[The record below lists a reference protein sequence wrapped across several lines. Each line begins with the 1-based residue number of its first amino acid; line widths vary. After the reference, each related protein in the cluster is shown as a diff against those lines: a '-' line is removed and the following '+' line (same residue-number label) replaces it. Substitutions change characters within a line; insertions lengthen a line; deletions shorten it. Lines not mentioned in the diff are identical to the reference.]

1 MISGTR
7 TFRVDARRGPARA
20 PRRALTPAFAVALAL
35 ALALIWAGPATARAA
50 TTPHLSV
57 RSAILVEPETGQV
70 LFSDQINRE
79 VPIAS
84 TTKLM
89 TALVTLQHV
98 HDLNEIFTQPDY
110 VAAPADSQIGLEP
123 GERMSV
129 HDLLVALMLPSADDA
144 AEDLAYNVGHGSV
157 ARFVGM
163 MNAEARLLGLRHTHY
178 STPIGLD
185 TTGNY
190 STAADLVKLANY
202 DLTHSSFLKRI
213 VALPHAVLNSGSHVR
228 YVVNRNDLV
237 GQYPWI
243 KGVKTGHTDEAGYVL
258 VASARRHGM
267 PLLSAVL
274 GTSSEESRDNNTLA
288 LLDYGFSNFHVMSP
302 VRAGQVLARPT
313 VRYRPG
319 EHAALVAAGPFRR
332 VFSNSTRIHVAI
344 KAPDQLTGPLRRGA
358 RLGVAIVTADG
369 QQVARIP
376 LRLARALPAVSPLT
390 IAAQFIVKPAMLLIL
405 LVLLG
410 LPAVALLMRR
420 RRRARAARGLESA

>member
-129 HDLLVALMLPSADDA
+129 HDLLIALMLPSADDA
-144 AEDLAYNVGHGSV
+144 AEDLAFNVGHGSV

-163 MNAEARLLGLRHTHY
+163 MNARARQLGLTHTHY

-185 TTGNY
+185 TPGNY
-190 STAADLVKLANY
+190 SSASDLVRLAR
-202 DLTHSSFLKRI
+202 DLLDTSPFFKRV
-213 VALPHAVLNSGSHVR
+213 VALPHAVLTSGR
-228 YVVNRNDLV
+228 YV
-237 GQYPWI
+237 
-243 KGVKTGHTDEAGYVL
+243 
-258 VASARRHGM
+258 
-267 PLLSAVL
+267 
-274 GTSSEESRDNNTLA
+274 
-288 LLDYGFSNFHVMSP
+288 
-302 VRAGQVLARPT
+302 
-313 VRYRPG
+313 
-319 EHAALVAAGPFRR
+319 
-332 VFSNSTRIHVAI
+332 
-344 KAPDQLTGPLRRGA
+344 
-358 RLGVAIVTADG
+358 
-369 QQVARIP
+369 
-376 LRLARALPAVSPLT
+376 
-390 IAAQFIVKPAMLLIL
+390 
-405 LVLLG
+405 
-410 LPAVALLMRR
+410 
-420 RRRARAARGLESA
+420 